1 MRNGK
6 PSDSSF
12 FIIFQSP
19 GFVVFCDAVMFHLE
33 KSGLC
38 GGDVT
43 DGIIVPALLNEN
55 NELPILDA
63 LQKETNLFMLL
74 VKPDLFQLTLPF
86 RVIQWSNYPVG

>member
-1 MRNGK
+1 
-6 PSDSSF
+6 
-12 FIIFQSP
+12 
-19 GFVVFCDAVMFHLE
+19 MFHLE

-63 LQKETNLFMLL
+63 LQKKTNLFMLL
-74 VKPDLFQLTLPF
+74 VKPDLLQLTLPF
-86 RVIQWSNYPVG
+86 RVTQWSNYPVG

>member
-1 MRNGK
+1 
-6 PSDSSF
+6 
-12 FIIFQSP
+12 
-19 GFVVFCDAVMFHLE
+19 MFHLE

-63 LQKETNLFMLL
+63 LQKKKHMFILL

-86 RVIQWSNYPVG
+86 RVIQLSSRVTIN